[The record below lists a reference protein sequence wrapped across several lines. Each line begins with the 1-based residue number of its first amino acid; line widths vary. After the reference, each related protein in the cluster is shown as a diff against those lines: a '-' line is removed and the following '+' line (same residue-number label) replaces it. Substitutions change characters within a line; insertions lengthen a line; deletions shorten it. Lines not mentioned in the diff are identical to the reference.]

1 LQTGIWY
8 LPVHK
13 LWISAGADYNIRT
26 WKFSEAKDQSKIIAD
41 KMMFAHLKIITSIEE
56 LISPRLIAS
65 GSLDGHIKLWDLTDP
80 SNPPILLTELR
91 DPN

>member
-1 LQTGIWY
+1 
-8 LPVHK
+8 
-13 LWISAGADYNIRT
+13 
-26 WKFSEAKDQSKIIAD
+26 
-41 KMMFAHLKIITSIEE
+41 MMLAHLKIITSIEE